1 LKRCSHRYN
10 RKSMITST
18 DKITV
23 AAYFDIICSDPLDLS
38 PLGFG
43 TKKARM
49 RAWMKIR
56 QQDDELN
63 PMHSNEVSEM
73 AEEYK
78 YLSEK
83 YTKLRLCCIAL
94 GGEKETQNTDSVLEG
109 YGIIGG
115 DKKSKIARAVDQAKG
130 TVRLLKDITKTFE
143 ERGKI
148 KNTKADCMKQLMMIA
163 KHFPVSLKSSLS
175 EYRGAQRNYIEL
187 VEAMKKD
194 GNTDN

>member
-1 LKRCSHRYN
+1 
-10 RKSMITST
+10 MITST
-18 DKITV
+18 DKLTV
-23 AAYFDIICSDPLDLS
+23 ATYFDIICSDPLDLR

-73 AEEYK
+73 ADEYQ

-94 GGEKETQNTDSVLEG
+94 GGEKETPNTDSVLEG

-115 DKKSKIARAVDQAKG
+115 DKRSKIARAVDQAKG
-130 TVRLLKDITKTFE
+130 TMRELREISRTFE
-143 ERGKI
+143 ERGKVKI
-148 KNTKADCMKQLMMIA
+148 TKSDCMRELMLVA

-175 EYRGAQRNYIEL
+175 EYRGAQRNYIEM
-187 VEAMKKD
+187 VEAMNK
-194 GNTDN
+194 NETADN